1 MQYCVSELMCRLMIH
16 GSSGVPFTFY
26 AIIFVAK
33 FTGYTLPLY
42 HPLFTLNVL
51 NVFIMVTGVYLTSLG
66 PANGKTNLQQNNWDG
81 RTKVTNKLEA
91 YVKIRMH
98 ENDPNLKV
106 VSKTSRN
113 IFLYKYDLDLS
124 NYDYEIQL
132 FSEGCKIL

>member
-1 MQYCVSELMCRLMIH
+1 
-16 GSSGVPFTFY
+16 
-26 AIIFVAK
+26 
-33 FTGYTLPLY
+33 
-42 HPLFTLNVL
+42 
-51 NVFIMVTGVYLTSLG
+51 MVTGVYLTSLG